1 MAVNDHG
8 LEVLRRSG
16 EQVTPGSA
24 ADLYIKTKVINGNTD
39 PVKVAI
45 VSGGGGG
52 GSSSLHE
59 QVLAADDLVETYTWA
74 SFGTKNERVTQI
86 DFTSVSVLPGQT
98 LRKSFTYTFSAGAY
112 RLDSVTWVI
121 V

>member
-24 ADLYIKTKVINGNTD
+24 ADLYIKTKVINGNSD
-39 PVKVAI
+39 PVKVAV
-45 VSGGGGG
+45 VSGGGSGT
-52 GSSSLHE
+52 STIHE
-59 QVLAADDLVETYTWA
+59 QVLAADDLIENYTWA
-74 SFGTKNERVTQI
+74 AFGTKNERVTQI

-98 LRKSFTYTFSAGAY
+98 LRKSFTYTFSSGAY
-112 RLDSVTWVI
+112 RLDSVAWVI